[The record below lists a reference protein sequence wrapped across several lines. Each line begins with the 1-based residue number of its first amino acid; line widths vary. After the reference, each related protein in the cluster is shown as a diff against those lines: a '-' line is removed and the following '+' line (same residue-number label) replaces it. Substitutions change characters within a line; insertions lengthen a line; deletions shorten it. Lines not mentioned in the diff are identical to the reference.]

1 MLKIFKKINWKK
13 GGGEIIGFGIVMP
26 MLVILF
32 CGIISSAQLAM
43 ANETLQYAAYSSC
56 RAAVVSSTQDVALER
71 AETVAREIIS
81 QSSVADIDT
90 LDVKLTLMDSTM
102 DWKKGSFVRCDIT
115 VYIDTM
121 MPFTSRNRTSSIIM
135 MIERPAN

>member
-1 MLKIFKKINWKK
+1 MLNFLKKINWKK
-13 GGGEIIGFGIVMP
+13 GGGEILGFGIVMP

-56 RAAVVSSTQDVALER
+56 RAAVVSSTQDIALER